1 MILDRRWLSPRLVIG
16 VFVILIGLAFTLDNF
31 GLPLGDTLRTV
42 LVKGW
47 PVVFVLAGLARLAES
62 RDLGGFIWL
71 MVGTALLLDN
81 VGLVD
86 LHRLWPLGLVMLGAF
101 LVWRAFVPPC
111 APRPLLGE
119 RVDAL
124 AFMGGTRRAV
134 TSQDFQGGNLLAVM
148 GGVEIDLR
156 GARMASGE
164 AALETFTMWG
174 GIEITVPRDWQVVS
188 RGVPLL
194 GGFEDSTHPPEGDPA
209 TRPRLVVSGLAI
221 MGGVEIKN

>member
-1 MILDRRWLSPRLVIG
+1 MSIDRNWLSPRVVIG
-16 VFVILIGLAFTLDNF
+16 VCIILLGLAFTFDNF
-31 GLPLGDTLRTV
+31 GVPLGHSVRTV
-42 LVKGW
+42 LFKGW
-47 PVVFVLAGLARLAES
+47 PLLLVIAGLARLAES
-62 RDLGGFIWL
+62 RDLPGFLWV
-71 MVGTALLLDN
+71 MFGAALLMDN
-81 VGLVD
+81 FD
-86 LHRLWPLGLVMLGAF
+86 LIALRRLWPLGLVMAGAF

-111 APRPLLGE
+111 SPRVDVVD

-134 TSQDFQGGNLLAVM
+134 AAQDFRGGNLIAVM
-148 GGVEIDLR
+148 GGVEVDLR
-156 GARMASGE
+156 NAAMPSGV
-164 AALETFTMWG
+164 ATLETFAMWG

-194 GGFEDSTHPPEGDPA
+194 GGFEDSTHPPDGDPA